1 MTGRRLLGL
10 LSLACACA
18 IDRDTEAVPPDTLF
32 ALGDSLSR
40 EEAFDSAHA
49 VWSTALDQA
58 VSMAD
63 SAREARLRT
72 EIGIAAYRLTRLEEA
87 RTQQELA
94 VALKVRLGMDTA
106 LSRSSNALGLVL
118 RDEGNLEEAARLF
131 TRAAAEARA
140 SFDTAGLA
148 RATGNLG
155 LILLSLG
162 SLDSARTAFR
172 ELRAAGK
179 MLGNTRYEANGL
191 ANEAML
197 DVWSGDPAPAIARI
211 DTARTLYRQIGYRTG
226 EQNALGQLGTAFEL
240 TGEFDRAFAAYDSS
254 LALARDLESQQEE
267 ADLYRLIA
275 GLHAA
280 AGDWRQSI
288 RYYEQAD
295 SLFQLTGATHDRGAA
310 LRGAATGYL
319 ELRNARESRLAAD
332 AALALHLE
340 SKDLFE
346 QLDDR
351 LLLAEI
357 AMRSRAAGTV
367 DTELSI
373 ARTLAT
379 RLNTRAARISTAL
392 AEARWASIRN
402 ESRQVLAITTGI
414 RRELPDFDPQVAWQ
428 VDGLAAR
435 AWARQDRLDS
445 AEVVGRRAVTAVEW
459 LRGHLTGAV
468 LQSALVAERADV
480 YGDLV
485 MVLLRQGQVEAAFE
499 VADAARSRQLLEH
512 LSPSGARQVFPD
524 LAQAEALL
532 RRIDQLAERLRATAP
547 EGLRERGA
555 PADTVA
561 VAIAREL
568 SAARSEYE
576 AVLARSA
583 GKSPRALAL
592 LGAGSVSAGQLRS
605 SLVPGEALVEYFITS
620 DRLLTFV
627 VGPREV
633 RFVET
638 SIDPAA
644 LEQRIGVLQDL
655 WGRRTE
661 NWRTG
666 LPASRAL
673 HDLLIAP
680 LALDS
685 VHRLVIVPHG
695 VLGLLPFG
703 ALQDRASGRWLAED
717 VAITVMPTASALGV
731 LRQGA
736 SAEGARL
743 EKGLALAPFPRDLP
757 GTSREATA
765 FRTAMPGSRAVMGS
779 DATELALREGLARQ
793 GPVHVASHGT
803 LNAWNP
809 LFSRIELVR
818 PRTGA
823 TPSNDG
829 RLEVHELLGLVIR
842 SPLVFFSGCETGRAR
857 AVTRD
862 PVRGT
867 VDLTLAQAAL
877 AAGAANVIS
886 TLWRIDDAG
895 AGEFAARFYAHLKG
909 SSVAARRGARATG
922 ADRGRAVRQSLLLG
936 GVHPERRGPGGRKVA
951 RGPGGIR
958 LFYHRP
964 RPDKSRSSRKAPMSK
979 RRPGDQAGA
988 APPPSSCSGPTSSP
1002 FDTPAAPRGTVDD
1015 KAPHRN
1021 PHSPG
1026 VMRDSRPAACMRL
1039 AGRANEPRRPP
1050 RSRRR
1055 RIRGNRGGNRSAL
1068 RQQRRTGQG
1077 RHNYR
1082 ERFRTRCRCGV
1093 ATKRA
1098 RLIRRFRSSRR
1109 SMSARRRS
1117 SRPSILPAM
1126 PRWPSTALRL
1136 PIPTGSAGSEPKC
1149 SR

>member
-1 MTGRRLLGL
+1 M
-10 LSLACACA
+10 
-18 IDRDTEAVPPDTLF
+18 
-32 ALGDSLSR
+32 
-40 EEAFDSAHA
+40 
-49 VWSTALDQA
+49 
-58 VSMAD
+58 
-63 SAREARLRT
+63 
-72 EIGIAAYRLTRLEEA
+72 
-87 RTQQELA
+87 
-94 VALKVRLGMDTA
+94 
-106 LSRSSNALGLVL
+106 L
-118 RDEGNLEEAARLF
+118 RDEGNLEEAAGLF

-172 ELRAAGK
+172 ELRAAGRL
-179 MLGNTRYEANGL
+179 LGNTRYEANGL
-191 ANEAML
+191 VNEAML

-240 TGEFDRAFAAYDSS
+240 TGEFNRAFAAYDSS
-254 LALARDLESQQEE
+254 LALARELESQQDE

-373 ARTLAT
+373 ARTLAA

-392 AEARWASIRN
+392 AEARWADIRN
-402 ESRQVLAITTGI
+402 ESRKVLAITSGI
-414 RRELPDFDPQVAWQ
+414 RRVLPDFDPQVAWQ

-512 LSPSGARQVFPD
+512 LSPSGARQVSPD

-568 SAARSEYE
+568 SDARSEYE

-583 GKSPRALAL
+583 GKSPRALDL
-592 LGAGSVSAGQLRS
+592 LGAGSVRAGQLRS

-633 RFVET
+633 RIVET
-638 SIDPAA
+638 SIDPGA

-680 LALDS
+680 LALDG

-717 VAITVMPTASALGV
+717 VAITVMPTAHCTRRAAAGRSRGRRAARKRGSPSRRFRGTCRARAGKRRPFAPRCQGPARSWEAMPPSLPCARAWRGKAPST
-731 LRQGA
+731 LR
-736 SAEGARL
+736 
-743 EKGLALAPFPRDLP
+743 
-757 GTSREATA
+757 
-765 FRTAMPGSRAVMGS
+765 RTARSTHGIRSSPGSRWSGPGPGPPLKRWPTRGVTSCWRSSSALHSCSSRDARPAAPGRDAGPRSWHRGS
-779 DATELALREGLARQ
+779 
-793 GPVHVASHGT
+793 H
-803 LNAWNP
+803 
-809 LFSRIELVR
+809 
-818 PRTGA
+818 
-823 TPSNDG
+823 
-829 RLEVHELLGLVIR
+829 
-842 SPLVFFSGCETGRAR
+842 
-857 AVTRD
+857 
-862 PVRGT
+862 
-867 VDLTLAQAAL
+867 
-877 AAGAANVIS
+877 
-886 TLWRIDDAG
+886 AG
-895 AGEFAARFYAHLKG
+895 AGSAC
-909 SSVAARRGARATG
+909 RRG
-922 ADRGRAVRQSLLLG
+922 RQRDLDAL
-936 GVHPERRGPGGRKVA
+936 A
-951 RGPGGIR
+951 
-958 LFYHRP
+958 HR
-964 RPDKSRSSRKAPMSK
+964 
-979 RRPGDQAGA
+979 
-988 APPPSSCSGPTSSP
+988 
-1002 FDTPAAPRGTVDD
+1002 
-1015 KAPHRN
+1015 
-1021 PHSPG
+1021 
-1026 VMRDSRPAACMRL
+1026 
-1039 AGRANEPRRPP
+1039 
-1050 RSRRR
+1050 
-1055 RIRGNRGGNRSAL
+1055 
-1068 RQQRRTGQG
+1068 
-1077 RHNYR
+1077 
-1082 ERFRTRCRCGV
+1082 
-1093 ATKRA
+1093 
-1098 RLIRRFRSSRR
+1098 
-1109 SMSARRRS
+1109 
-1117 SRPSILPAM
+1117 
-1126 PRWPSTALRL
+1126 
-1136 PIPTGSAGSEPKC
+1136 
-1149 SR
+1149 